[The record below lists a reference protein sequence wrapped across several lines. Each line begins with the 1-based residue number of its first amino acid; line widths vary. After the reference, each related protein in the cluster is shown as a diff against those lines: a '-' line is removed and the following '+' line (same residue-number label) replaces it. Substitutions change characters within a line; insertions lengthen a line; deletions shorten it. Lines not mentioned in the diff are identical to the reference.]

1 MSLLVKDVMVPV
13 SDYSTVSGE
22 ATVREA
28 ISALRGSFHRE
39 GRAWHGHYSVL
50 VLDRE
55 GRLAGLLTLRS
66 LLRAVG
72 FKDLTDDIWI
82 KAESWGWYFMEK
94 MQTGAGVRVRDIMR
108 PLELATVNA
117 RQTLKQAAHLLL
129 THQVNSLPVLEDGK
143 VTGILRTIDVFRAID
158 EIIPGI

>member
-1 MSLLVKDVMVPV
+1 MSLTVKDVMVPI

-22 ATVREA
+22 ATLREA
-28 ISALRGSFHRE
+28 VAVLRGSFHRT
-39 GRAWHGHYSVL
+39 GKALYGHYSVL
-50 VLDRE
+50 VLDE
-55 GRLAGLLTLRS
+55 NERLIGLLTLRS

-72 FKDLTDDIWI
+72 FRDLTEDIWV

-94 MQTGAGVRVRDIMR
+94 MQREAGVRVKDIMR

-117 RQTLKQAAHLLL
+117 DQPLLQAVHLLV
-129 THQVNSLPVLEDGK
+129 THQVNSLPVLEDGR

-158 EIIPGI
+158 RIIPDL